1 MVAVLDDL
9 AAQGLQSD
17 ERFAEAYV
25 NQRVE
30 RGYGPL
36 HIRAE
41 LRERG
46 IDGALAARWL
56 DDVDRPWGEILGQVL
71 AGRFGAAP
79 AADRKEVA
87 RRARYLE
94 RRGFPADL
102 IRRRLFD

>member
-1 MVAVLDDL
+1 VAEVLDDL

-17 ERFAEAYV
+17 ERFVEGYV
-25 NQRVE
+25 SQRVG

-46 IDGALAARWL
+46 IDDALTARWL
-56 DDVDRPWGEILGQVL
+56 DDVDHPWSEILGEAL
-71 AGRFGAAP
+71 AGRFGSEP
-79 AADRKEVA
+79 PSDRKELA
-87 RRARYLE
+87 RQARYLE